1 MFGKNKEN
9 IKFSDDI
16 LKKLQLLILD
26 YNISL
31 DNIVNEAYEIA
42 GIEGASSVLATVNQS
57 FIDLVD
63 ETKKFKKSRNF
74 EGFNEMFKNHKQ
86 RCEAA
91 KNGIIITG
99 VPKR

>member
-63 ETKKFKKSRNF
+63 ETKKCVPVYAGTNTKAGCFCCSSS
-74 EGFNEMFKNHKQ
+74 
-86 RCEAA
+86 EAHTA
-91 KNGIIITG
+91 A
-99 VPKR
+99 P